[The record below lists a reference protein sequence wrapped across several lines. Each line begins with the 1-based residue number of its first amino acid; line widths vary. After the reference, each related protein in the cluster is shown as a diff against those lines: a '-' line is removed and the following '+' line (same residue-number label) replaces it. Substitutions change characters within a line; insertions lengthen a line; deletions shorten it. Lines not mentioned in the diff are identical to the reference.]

1 MESRYSDRAAEQTV
15 KELGPAVGETL
26 ALRTYTA
33 RLLGADAS
41 LVLHGGGNTS
51 VKSTATTLLG
61 ESIDV
66 IHVKGSGWDLATIEP
81 AGHPAVRLAPLLRLR
96 ALDAMSDEGMVNELR
111 LNLLDASAPTPSVET
126 LLHAFLPARFI
137 DHTHADAVLA
147 LADQPNGEALCRKVY
162 GEGLVWVPY
171 VMPGFELAKRTADA
185 FERARD
191 RGVSPDVIVLE
202 RHGIFTFGETARE
215 SYERMIAA
223 VTKAERFIADHRRTA
238 NLPNPRRS
246 LERAGDV
253 LPRLRGVLAKLAGEP
268 AERGPVVSLRSNDAI
283 LAFVDRRDAATLTQV
298 GCATPDHVIRTKPVP
313 LFVESPN
320 YDDLD
325 GLAKRFEA
333 EVLAYAS
340 RYDAYFHEMVAQK
353 GVRRTKLDPWPR
365 IVLLPGIGLC
375 AIGKSKKEADTAADV
390 YEHTIDVITDA
401 AEIGTY
407 APVSR
412 SDLFDVEYWSLEQ
425 AKLKKAAESRLS
437 GRIALVTGAASGIGR
452 ATAARFLDEGAH
464 VVLVDR
470 DDTALKLTAA
480 EIGRGRTRQ
489 VVPFVGD
496 LTRWADA
503 KAAVDQAARAFG
515 GLDVVVSNAGN
526 APEGR
531 LETEAGEAA
540 LRASLEVNLLS
551 HNHVARAAV
560 DVMRAQGRGGCLLF
574 NASKSA
580 FNPGPSFGPYAV
592 AKSALIALMRQ
603 YAVDLG
609 KEGIRSNAINADR
622 IRTALFGGGVVE
634 SRAAA
639 RGLTVDAYFR
649 ANLLEREVH
658 AEDVAD
664 GFVYLATAAAT
675 TGCVLTVDGGNAA
688 AFPR

>member
-15 KELGPAVGETL
+15 KELGPAVGEAL